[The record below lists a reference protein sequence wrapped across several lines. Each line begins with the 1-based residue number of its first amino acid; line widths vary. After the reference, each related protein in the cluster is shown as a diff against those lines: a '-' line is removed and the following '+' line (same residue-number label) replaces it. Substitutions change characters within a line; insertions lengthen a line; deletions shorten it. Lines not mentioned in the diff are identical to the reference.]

1 MNYMDYTDDRG
12 HVYVYWRT
20 KARMD
25 AIFVSGGA
33 RAALESKLSLIKN
46 TKPATC

>member
-1 MNYMDYTDDRG
+1 
-12 HVYVYWRT
+12 
-20 KARMD
+20 MD